1 MAGKKRRRVRGG
13 SCREDSGGR
22 ATTLATAKGR
32 PQGKERKEDGLLSI
46 CFLFRIFHLIE
57 VKLNWEE
64 PQRKGHCKERRPAEE
79 HRKRGKG
86 HRPQRKGGRRDHPQG
101 RRRDNGE
108 RETTGIR
115 RKRSSISLSCFI
127 IFEFYYIISNA
138 IQFSSF
144 VARRN
149 CGRVRGGPCR
159 EDSGGRAT
167 NEEGCITPKG
177 RRPATRNGE
186 STRGEVKEEGHQRGE
201 EHRPTQTGSI
211 FAFLHPPPIPC
222 GWSPVSTDGLS
233 FAFSFLPSREE
244 GPPTK
249 DMEATQMGGAR
260 SSSSGRKAQPVQK
273 KRGETIGMCSM
284 YHLLALTQGE
294 PLCLKLGKPHAP
306 RRARNNLAIDSLF
319 KIREQ

>member
-1 MAGKKRRRVRGG
+1 MPRRKGGWKEKAPCERRLLQRGLG
-13 SCREDSGGR
+13 REGYHIGNGER
-22 ATTLATAKGR
+22 ETTR
-32 PQGKERKEDGLLSI
+32 QGKEGGWASLYLLS
-46 CFLFRIFHLIE
+46 FRIFHLIE

-273 KRGETIGMCSM
+273 KTR
-284 YHLLALTQGE
+284 
-294 PLCLKLGKPHAP
+294 
-306 RRARNNLAIDSLF
+306 RNNWNV
-319 KIREQ
+319 